1 MSKIANGGKI
11 LKNGVGDIMTD
22 ERIYKLAKGL
32 VNYSCELKKG
42 EKCLIETFD
51 IDNALTKALVKEVLA
66 VGGYP
71 FVWLRDNQINRL
83 ILNGMTEELST
94 FMADY
99 DGYMMKQMDAYIGVR
114 GGNNAYELSDVDGE
128 KRKIY
133 NNIYSLK
140 VHHELRVNGT
150 KWVILRYPDPGMA
163 QLAGMSTEAFEDFYF
178 DVCTLDYS
186 KMDKAMDSLGAL
198 IEKTDKVRLVANGTD
213 LTFSIKGMP
222 GIKCSGK
229 RNIPDGE
236 IFTAPVKDS
245 VNGVITFNAPSIKD
259 GLKFENV
266 CLTFE
271 KGKIVKATANYT
283 EKLNQILDIDE
294 GARYVG
300 EFSFGVNP
308 FINDAIGDILFDEK
322 IAGSIH
328 FTPGSCYEE
337 CDNKNNSSL
346 HWDMVLIMSEKYG
359 GGEIYFDDVLIRKDG
374 LFVLEELKC
383 LNPCNLK

>member
-1 MSKIANGGKI
+1 
-11 LKNGVGDIMTD
+11 MTD
-22 ERIYKLAKGL
+22 SRIKKLAKGL
-32 VNYSCELKKG
+32 VNYSVELQKG
-42 EKCLIETFD
+42 EKCLIEAFD
-51 IDNALTKALVKEVLA
+51 IDNALVKEIVKEVYA

-71 FVWLRDNQINRL
+71 FVWLRDSQVNRN
-83 ILNGMTEELST
+83 ILNGMDENLST
-94 FMADY
+94 LMSDF
-99 DGYMMKQMDAYIGVR
+99 DGYMMKQMDAYIGIR
-114 GGNNAYELSDVDGE
+114 GGNNAYELSDVDGD

-133 NNIYSLK
+133 NSIYSMK

-150 KWVILRYPDPGMA
+150 KWVILRYPNPGMA
-163 QLAGMSTEAFEDFYF
+163 QLAGSSTEAFEDFYF

-186 KMDKAMDSLGAL
+186 KMDKAMDALGA
-198 IEKTDKVRLVANGTD
+198 IMEKTDKVRLVANGTD
-213 LTFSIKGMP
+213 LTFSIKGLP
-222 GIKCSGK
+222 AIKCSGK

-259 GLKFENV
+259 GLKFENI

-271 KGKIVKATANYT
+271 NGKIVKATSNYT
-283 EKLNQILDIDE
+283 EKLNEILDVDE

-374 LFVLEELKC
+374 IFVLDELKC
-383 LNPCNLK
+383 LNPSNLK

>member
-1 MSKIANGGKI
+1 MSKIVNGGKI
-11 LKNGVGDIMTD
+11 LKNGTGDIMTD

-51 IDNALTKALVKEVLA
+51 IDNALTKALVKEVLS
-66 VGGYP
+66 VGAYP

-83 ILNGMTEELST
+83 ILNGMTKELST

-128 KRKIY
+128 RRKIY

-198 IEKTDKVRLVANGTD
+198 IEKTDKVRLVASGTD

>member
-1 MSKIANGGKI
+1 MVDNRVK
-11 LKNGVGDIMTD
+11 
-22 ERIYKLAKGL
+22 KLASGL
-32 VNYSCELKKG
+32 VNYSCELKAG

-51 IDNALTKALVKEVLA
+51 IDNALTKELVKEVLR
-66 VGGYP
+66 VGAYP

-83 ILNGMTEELST
+83 ILNGMDEKLSSY
-94 FMADY
+94 MADF
-99 DGYMMKQMDAYIGVR
+99 DGYMMKEMDAYIGVR

-128 KRKIY
+128 KRRIY
-133 NNIYSLK
+133 NNIYSKK

-163 QLAGMSTEAFEDFYF
+163 QLAGMSTEAFEDFFF

-186 KMDKAMDSLGAL
+186 KMDKAMDALESL
-198 IEKTDKVRLVANGTD
+198 IEKTDKVRLVAKDTD
-213 LTFSIKGMP
+213 LSFSIKGLP

-271 KGKIVKATANYT
+271 NGKIVKATSNYT
-283 EKLNQILDIDE
+283 EKLNEILDIDE

-337 CDNKNNSSL
+337 CDNGNQSAL

-359 GGEIYFDDVLIRKDG
+359 GGEIYFDDKLIRKDG
-374 LFVLEELKC
+374 LFVLDELKC

>member
-1 MSKIANGGKI
+1 
-11 LKNGVGDIMTD
+11 
-22 ERIYKLAKGL
+22 
-32 VNYSCELKKG
+32 
-42 EKCLIETFD
+42 
-51 IDNALTKALVKEVLA
+51 
-66 VGGYP
+66 
-71 FVWLRDNQINRL
+71 
-83 ILNGMTEELST
+83 
-94 FMADY
+94 
-99 DGYMMKQMDAYIGVR
+99 
-114 GGNNAYELSDVDGE
+114 
-128 KRKIY
+128 
-133 NNIYSLK
+133 
-140 VHHELRVNGT
+140 
-150 KWVILRYPDPGMA
+150 MA
-163 QLAGMSTEAFEDFYF
+163 QLAGSSTEAFEDFYF

-186 KMDKAMDSLGAL
+186 KMDRAMDALGAL
-198 IEKTDKVRLVANGTD
+198 IEKTDKVRLVAKDTD
-213 LTFSIKGMP
+213 LTFSIKGLP

-271 KGKIVKATANYT
+271 KGKIVKATSNYT
-283 EKLNQILDIDE
+283 EKLNEILNIDE

-337 CDNKNNSSL
+337 CDNGNQSAL
-346 HWDMVLIMSEKYG
+346 HWDLVLIMTPEYG
-359 GGEIYFDDVLIRKDG
+359 GGEIWFDDVLIRKDG
-374 LFVLEELKC
+374 LFVLDELKA
-383 LNPCNLK
+383 LNPENLK

>member
-1 MSKIANGGKI
+1 MQ
-11 LKNGVGDIMTD
+11 DC
-22 ERIYKLAKGL
+22 RIKKLAKGL
-32 VNYSCELKKG
+32 INYSVELKKG
-42 EKCLIETFD
+42 EKCLIEAFD
-51 IDNALTKALVKEVLA
+51 IDNALVKALVDEVYA

-71 FVWLRDNQINRL
+71 FVWIRDNQVQRK
-83 ILNGMTEELST
+83 ILNGLNDELCNL
-94 FMADY
+94 MADVDSY
-99 DGYMMKQMDAYIGVR
+99 LMEKMDAYVGIR

-128 KRKIY
+128 RRKL
-133 NNIYSLK
+133 YSSVYSNK
-140 VHHELRVNGT
+140 VHLDLRVNKT
-150 KWVILRYPDPGMA
+150 KWVILRYPNPGMA

-186 KMDKAMDSLGAL
+186 KMDKAMDALGAL
-198 IEKTDKVRLVANGTD
+198 IEKTDKVRLVAKDTD
-213 LTFSIKGMP
+213 LTFSIKGLP

-266 CLTFE
+266 CLTF
-271 KGKIVKATANYT
+271 KDGKIINATANYT
-283 EKLNQILDIDE
+283 EKLNEILDIDE

-337 CDNKNNSSL
+337 CDNGNKSSL
-346 HWDMVLIMSEKYG
+346 HWDMVLIMSENYG

-374 LFVLEELKC
+374 IFVLDELKC
-383 LNPCNLK
+383 LNPANLK

>member
-1 MSKIANGGKI
+1 MQDS
-11 LKNGVGDIMTD
+11 
-22 ERIYKLAKGL
+22 RITKLAKGL
-32 VNYSCELKKG
+32 INYSVELKKG
-42 EKCLIETFD
+42 EKCLIEAFD
-51 IDNALTKALVKEVLA
+51 IDNALVKALVDEVYA

-71 FVWLRDNQINRL
+71 FVWIRDNQVNRK
-83 ILNGMTEELST
+83 IMNGLNDELCSL
-94 FMADY
+94 MADVDSY
-99 DGYMMKQMDAYIGVR
+99 LMAKMDAYVGIR
-114 GGNNAYELSDVDGE
+114 GGNNAYELSDVDGD
-128 KRKIY
+128 KRKL
-133 NNIYSLK
+133 YSSVYSNK
-140 VHHELRVNGT
+140 VHLDLRVNKT
-150 KWVILRYPDPGMA
+150 KWVILRYPNPGMA

-186 KMDKAMDSLGAL
+186 KMDKAMDALGAL
-198 IEKTDKVRLVANGTD
+198 IEKTDKVRLVSNGTD
-213 LTFSIKGMP
+213 LTFSIKGLP

-266 CLTFE
+266 CLTF
-271 KGKIVKATANYT
+271 KDGKIVNATANYT
-283 EKLNQILDIDE
+283 EKLNEILDIDE

-337 CDNKNNSSL
+337 CDNGNKSSL

-374 LFVLEELKC
+374 IFVLDELKC
-383 LNPCNLK
+383 LNPANLK

>member
-1 MSKIANGGKI
+1 MVDN
-11 LKNGVGDIMTD
+11 
-22 ERIYKLAKGL
+22 RINKLAKGL
-32 VNYSCELKKG
+32 VNYSVELQKG
-42 EKCLIETFD
+42 EKCLIEAFD
-51 IDNALTKALVKEVLA
+51 IDNALVKELVKEVYLA
-66 VGGYP
+66 GGYP
-71 FVWLRDNQINRL
+71 FVWIRDDQVNRL
-83 ILNGMTEELST
+83 VMNGLDEELCNM
-94 FMADY
+94 MADVDSY
-99 DGYMMKQMDAYIGVR
+99 LMAKMDAYIGIR
-114 GGNNAYELSDVDGE
+114 GGNNAYELSDVDGD

-133 NNIYSLK
+133 SSIYSNK
-140 VHHELRVNGT
+140 VHLDLRVNKT
-150 KWVILRYPDPGMA
+150 KWVILRYPNPGMA
-163 QLAGMSTEAFEDFYF
+163 QLAGMSTEKFEDFFF

-198 IEKTDKVRLVANGTD
+198 IEKTDKVRLVSNGTD
-213 LTFSIKGMP
+213 LTFSIKGLP

-266 CLTFE
+266 CLTF
-271 KGKIVKATANYT
+271 KDGKIINATANYT
-283 EKLNQILDIDE
+283 EKLNEILDIDE

-322 IAGSIH
+322 ISGSIH

-337 CDNKNNSSL
+337 CDNGNKSAL

-374 LFVLEELKC
+374 LFVLDELKC
-383 LNPCNLK
+383 LNPANLK